1 MLSMSYIICLL
12 NRLLFCI
19 ALVTPLS
26 HVVLPSF
33 FEKINGQT
41 VVPVELVYNGRGGP
55 VPVQNLGCF
64 VGFLHHSPIAPFFQ
78 WSRTHC
84 PHVIDNASSLI
95 KDNNIVNAVRIG
107 QFVTV
112 VQEIVK
118 SLVTSVPKVDLYC
131 E

>member
-1 MLSMSYIICLL
+1 
-12 NRLLFCI
+12 
-19 ALVTPLS
+19 
-26 HVVLPSF
+26 
-33 FEKINGQT
+33 
-41 VVPVELVYNGRGGP
+41 
-55 VPVQNLGCF
+55 
-64 VGFLHHSPIAPFFQ
+64 
-78 WSRTHC
+78 
-84 PHVIDNASSLI
+84 LI